1 VNPNYL
7 SFIFFT
13 FQDDEEEKEIPFVRK
28 RKQAAVSTSHGG
40 ERGNTINDEPEKEKE
55 EPESTEDREIPAAK
69 KKKKEEPAST
79 EDREIPIEKK
89 KKKPESKTHGAP
101 SKDQGEKDE
110 RRKKKKNEG
119 KKPEVTVREKSAIKK
134 TKVHRALKIHT
145 SSDSGEALKPT
156 ETPAQEK
163 EILVETDQ
171 TTNAEGDSNSG
182 PKENPLP
189 QTKPLVEDQ
198 DVANQGTQDNVQKD
212 GTTLMQNAPNV
223 GRNDSLTDPE
233 VENKEVN
240 FIFFFSFLNSIFSSH
255 SFSSHSFFVNLPFM
269 AFSNMGRTS
278 LCRNWST
285 SAASNPST

>member
-7 SFIFFT
+7 SFILFT

-79 EDREIPIEKK
+79 EDREIPIEKKK

-171 TTNAEGDSNSG
+171 TTNASGDGNSG
-182 PKENPLP
+182 PKGDPLP
-189 QTKPLVEDQ
+189 QPKPLVEDQ
-198 DVANQGTQDNVQKD
+198 NAVNKGTQDNVQKA
-212 GTTLMQNAPNV
+212 GPILMQDAPNV
-223 GRNDSLTDPE
+223 G
-233 VENKEVN
+233 
-240 FIFFFSFLNSIFSSH
+240 
-255 SFSSHSFFVNLPFM
+255 
-269 AFSNMGRTS
+269 
-278 LCRNWST
+278 
-285 SAASNPST
+285 